1 MYLQTNLRKKGNTFR
16 RHAAGLM
23 FGVVAM
29 QAGLAH
35 AQEALTLP
43 VPAQPAGPICAPV
56 QETGGAP
63 VTLKRTFFEDFN
75 SLDLSSKWTPH
86 YDSGYDWNTKT
97 WQGYDWVVKRTQ
109 PGVRE
114 QQIYVDPNY
123 RGKSS
128 KALNL
133 NPFKVQ
139 NSILT
144 ITADRIAPEFREALA
159 GFEFTSGLLTT
170 RKSFTQKWGYFE
182 TRAKVPAGPNLV
194 PAFWMLADDR
204 TYPQELDV
212 MEAPGHAPD
221 KDKIVQTIHWEDAN
235 KQKKASGCRTLLPS
249 FEKDFHYYGAL
260 WTPER
265 IVYYLDR
272 KPVGQIQTPSSF
284 TYPMYMMINLA
295 IGGAWVG
302 DAGPDRPMPVTFDVD
317 NISAYT
323 MGSAIACTK
332 ASNGVLQCQGQ

>member
-1 MYLQTNLRKKGNTFR
+1 MSLNNSTTLRRVFSR
-16 RHAAGLM
+16 PAALLAGTALAM
-23 FGVVAM
+23 SAGVV
-29 QAGLAH
+29 Q
-35 AQEALTLP
+35 AQETISLP
-43 VPAQPAGPICAPV
+43 VPSQAAGPVCAPV
-56 QETGGAP
+56 SDAGAN
-63 VTLKRTFFEDFN
+63 TIQLKRTFFEDFN
-75 SLDLSSKWTPH
+75 SLDLTKKWTPH
-86 YDSGYDWNTKT
+86 YDGGYDLASKT

-109 PGVRE
+109 PGARE

-123 RGKSS
+123 RGKASRP
-128 KALNL
+128 LGL
-133 NPFKVQ
+133 NPFTVQ
-139 NSILT
+139 NGILT
-144 ITADRIAPEFREALA
+144 ITADRIADQNRDALA
-159 GFEFTSGLLTT
+159 GFEFTSGLLTS
-170 RKSFTQKWGYFE
+170 RKSFTQKYGYFE

-235 KQKKASGCRTLLPS
+235 KQKKSSGCRTLLPS

-284 TYPMYMMINLA
+284 VFPMYMMVNLA

-302 DAGPDRPMPVTFDVD
+302 DAGPDRPMPVKFDVD
-317 NISAYT
+317 NISAYG
-323 MGSAIACTK
+323 MSSAPACTVL
-332 ASNGVLQCQGQ
+332 SNGVLQCQGN